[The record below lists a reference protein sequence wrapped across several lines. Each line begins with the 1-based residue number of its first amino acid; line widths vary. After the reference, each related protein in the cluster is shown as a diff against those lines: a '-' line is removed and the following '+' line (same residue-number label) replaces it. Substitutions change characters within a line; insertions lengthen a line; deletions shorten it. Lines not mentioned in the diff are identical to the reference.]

1 MQEES
6 SMDEIIK
13 NLLKY
18 SFEQINWNFDHLT
31 DREKSII
38 GTEENL
44 NKLKDFS
51 ESKITAEELLK

>member
-1 MQEES
+1 
-6 SMDEIIK
+6 MDEIIK

-18 SFEQINWNFDHLT
+18 SFEQINWNFNQLT
-31 DREKSII
+31 EREKSII

-51 ESKITAEELLK
+51 EGKITTEELLK

>member
-1 MQEES
+1 
-6 SMDEIIK
+6 MDEIIK

-18 SFEQINWNFDHLT
+18 SFGKILWNFNYLT
-31 DREKSII
+31 EREKSII

-51 ESKITAEELLK
+51 EGKINTKELLK